1 MKEENIIDL
10 EKLRKQQA
18 KISQAVEKFKKERA
32 GLLPQFNLPGEE
44 EPEEKEYPEELILAY
59 ELKEKIKEYT
69 PGIREIKDNWLKEI
83 EDEIKEGKTDQ
94 WSAWWALRGFS
105 AIFNS
110 PFWPELPKTEQNS
123 LIKWVREIKDNWL
136 KEIEAD
142 IEKGKTGQ
150 ESVWWA
156 LRGFS
161 ALFNS
166 PFWPE
171 LSKTKQ
177 NSLIKG
183 VREIKDNWLK
193 QIEAEIE
200 RGKTDQVSAWYA
212 LYGFS
217 ALLTFTSFYQK
228 IGQKKMAQI
237 EAEKA
242 KKGLVKSIP
251 PRPETRNF

>member
-69 PGIREIKDNWLKEI
+69 PGIREIKDNWLKQI
-83 EDEIKEGKTDQ
+83 EDKIEEGKTGQ
-94 WSAWWALRGFS
+94 VSAWWALRGFS

-123 LIKWVREIKDNWL
+123 LIKGVREIKDNWL

-150 ESVWWA
+150 
-156 LRGFS
+156 G
-161 ALFNS
+161 
-166 PFWPE
+166 
-171 LSKTKQ
+171 
-177 NSLIKG
+177 
-183 VREIKDNWLK
+183 
-193 QIEAEIE
+193 
-200 RGKTDQVSAWYA
+200 SAWDA
-212 LYGFS
+212 LYGFP

-228 IGQKKMAQI
+228 MGQKKMAQI

>member
-69 PGIREIKDNWLKEI
+69 PGIREIKDNWLKKI
-83 EDEIKEGKTDQ
+83 EDKIEEGKTDQ
-94 WSAWWALRGFS
+94 SAAWW
-105 AIFNS
+105 
-110 PFWPELPKTEQNS
+110 
-123 LIKWVREIKDNWL
+123 
-136 KEIEAD
+136 
-142 IEKGKTGQ
+142 
-150 ESVWWA
+150 
-156 LRGFS
+156 
-161 ALFNS
+161 
-166 PFWPE
+166 
-171 LSKTKQ
+171 
-177 NSLIKG
+177 
-183 VREIKDNWLK
+183 
-193 QIEAEIE
+193 
-200 RGKTDQVSAWYA
+200 A

-228 IGQKKMAQI
+228 MGQKKMAQI

>member
-1 MKEENIIDL
+1 MPLWKPGFLRKGIIISMKEENIIDL

-18 KISQAVEKFKKERA
+18 KISQAVEKFKKERV

-69 PGIREIKDNWLKEI
+69 PEI
-83 EDEIKEGKTDQ
+83 
-94 WSAWWALRGFS
+94 
-105 AIFNS
+105 
-110 PFWPELPKTEQNS
+110 
-123 LIKWVREIKDNWL
+123 REIKDNWL

-171 LSKTKQ
+171 LPKTEQ

-193 QIEAEIE
+193 KIEDKIE
-200 RGKTDQVSAWYA
+200 EGKTGQGYVWDA